1 MGRGFVTG
9 LCAAMVVAIAS
20 PALATT
26 HPHAPDPCKVVYSTE
41 VIGRVVD
48 GQGHAVA
55 GVSVIA
61 QRTTGDARP
70 AHRTAISD
78 RFGRFRLIGLPP
90 GEYWFIGFHGDHPFG
105 VTPAMPVVDRLE
117 VAITLDQA
125 VIAI

>member
-1 MGRGFVTG
+1 MGRGVVTG
-9 LCAAMVVAIAS
+9 LVAALLVAVAS

-26 HPHAPDPCKVVYSTE
+26 HPHAPDPCKVVHRTE

-48 GQGHAVA
+48 GKGHAVA

-61 QRTTGDARP
+61 RRATDDDQPVG
-70 AHRTAISD
+70 RTAVSD

-90 GEYWFIGFHGDHPFG
+90 GEYWFIGIHGDHPFG

-117 VAITLDQA
+117 VAITLDQV

>member
-1 MGRGFVTG
+1 MGRGFVKG
-9 LCAAMVVAIAS
+9 MVAALVVAVAS
-20 PALATT
+20 PAFATT

-48 GQGHAVA
+48 DKGRAVA

-61 QRTTGDARP
+61 QRATDDDQP
-70 AHRTAISD
+70 AHRTAVSD
-78 RFGRFRLIGLPP
+78 RHGRFRLIGLPP
-90 GEYWFIGFHGDHPFG
+90 GEYWFIGIHGDHPFG
-105 VTPAMPVVDRLE
+105 ITPAMPVVDRLE